1 MPPAVATLYALDRC
15 GGIPP
20 APLSDNRTPS
30 GFAQAGLEGS
40 IGLRPPSLCS
50 AWSQPAEE
58 QREKESEREPPK
70 ANHIPD
76 NSLKPMS

>member
-20 APLSDNRTPS
+20 STPYP
-30 GFAQAGLEGS
+30 
-40 IGLRPPSLCS
+40 ITGLRVASLKQGWREAS
-50 AWSQPAEE
+50 ACGLLASAPWSQPAEE
-58 QREKESEREPPK
+58 QREKESEREPLK